1 MREKLLIYGIGS
13 LGEKIYEYN
22 KRDGMYDIVGFI
34 DDGQNI
40 EPTFCG
46 LSTMNYEQFKQ
57 KYNTADCKLF
67 VAIGYT
73 KCNYYRELVCKKVVA
88 DGYETINYIS
98 PNAIYWGDTLLGRNI
113 FIGDNVFVGHG
124 CKVMDGVILYEGCTL
139 SHDAEIGA
147 YSFLSLRVAFGGYTR
162 LGRNSFVGLN
172 TTVKDDVVIGAY
184 NIVGCGTNII
194 KSTEDYNVT
203 IGNPGHS
210 HKKDTVSMKI

>member
-1 MREKLLIYGIGS
+1 
-13 LGEKIYEYN
+13 
-22 KRDGMYDIVGFI
+22 
-34 DDGQNI
+34 
-40 EPTFCG
+40 
-46 LSTMNYEQFKQ
+46 
-57 KYNTADCKLF
+57 
-67 VAIGYT
+67 
-73 KCNYYRELVCKKVVA
+73 
-88 DGYETINYIS
+88 
-98 PNAIYWGDTLLGRNI
+98 
-113 FIGDNVFVGHG
+113 
-124 CKVMDGVILYEGCTL
+124 MDGVILYEGCTL